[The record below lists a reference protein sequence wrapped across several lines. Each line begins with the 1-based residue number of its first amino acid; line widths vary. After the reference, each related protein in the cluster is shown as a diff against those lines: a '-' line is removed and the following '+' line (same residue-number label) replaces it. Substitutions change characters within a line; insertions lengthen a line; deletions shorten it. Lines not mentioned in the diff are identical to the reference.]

1 METEYLLPIF
11 QNTNQNNVCLTHIN
25 MLHSQEDGG
34 PEESIVFD
42 LDTYFCLEIAG
53 SLITRGKHFTV
64 MLGMGQRYWQ
74 PGSG

>member
-1 METEYLLPIF
+1 
-11 QNTNQNNVCLTHIN
+11 

-53 SLITRGKHFTV
+53 SVITRGKHLTV
-64 MLGMGQRYWQ
+64 IVGMGQRYWQ